1 MRMDLQKELWQGKI
15 MTVHGLMSAQEMGI
29 TLPHEHLLCI
39 HQGPL
44 VDLVDVDVATGE
56 LQRFKRAGG
65 STLVDMTTVGIGRDP
80 LALKK
85 IASRTGVNII
95 MGTGYYKDAWLPPEV
110 HDMSVEDMAQ
120 VMVREIIQGVGDTG
134 IHAGIIGEVGV
145 SRPITRT
152 EEKILAASARAQKET
167 GAAMSVHFDTGT
179 IEEHNEA
186 LDILEDEG
194 ADLNRVVIDHVV
206 SRPDEVEHGKRL
218 AARGCYIE
226 FELWGMHIWPKVN
239 QMMGV
244 NHEAQIASLRWFII
258 AGLLDKIL
266 ISQDICNQ
274 VLLVKNGG
282 FGYAHILNDLVPK
295 FKSYGITNAE
305 IHTIMVE
312 NPKRLFPFQFSGL
325 DSLRKG
331 EAA

>member
-1 MRMDLQKELWQGKI
+1 
-15 MTVHGLMSAQEMGI
+15 
-29 TLPHEHLLCI
+29 
-39 HQGPL
+39 
-44 VDLVDVDVATGE
+44 
-56 LQRFKRAGG
+56 
-65 STLVDMTTVGIGRDP
+65 
-80 LALKK
+80 
-85 IASRTGVNII
+85 

-120 VMVREIIQGVGDTG
+120 VMVREIVEGIGDTG

-145 SRPITRT
+145 SRPMTRT

-194 ADLNRVVIDHVV
+194 ADLNRVIIDHVV

-239 QMMGV
+239 QMMGAH
-244 NHEAQIASLRWFII
+244 HEAQIASLRWFVL

-282 FGYAHILNDLVPK
+282 YGYAHILNDLVPK
-295 FKSYGITNAE
+295 FKLYGITDEE

-312 NPKRLFPFQFSGL
+312 NPRRLFPFQFSGL